1 MSVSVAQDAR
11 EPVAPGER
19 NGTSTG
25 VFAMGALQRLGLSL
39 TVSFLVAAAAWWA
52 LTG

>member
-1 MSVSVAQDAR
+1 MSVSVAQDAGK
-11 EPVAPGER
+11 PAAPGEP
-19 NGTSTG
+19 NGTSSG
-25 VFAMGALQRLGLSL
+25 IFAMGALRRLGLSL